1 MRTGGM
7 AVWRYGGT
15 PEERVTL
22 SRSGAEARGPKRRS
36 STIVEWYGR
45 PVEYWPPRAYGPQ
58 GDSLPPYR
66 RTAVPPVHYA

>member
-1 MRTGGM
+1 MSGGRTVG
-7 AVWRYGGT
+7 RSGGT

-22 SRSGAEARGPKRRS
+22 SRSGAEARGPKHNS
-36 STIVEWYGR
+36 FTIAEWYGR
-45 PVEYWPPRAYGPQ
+45 PVESWPPRAYGPQ